1 MSKASS
7 ETEERRLPKELKM
20 SAHAMMD
27 VLSTALRGLFIV
39 FTTASTTFSLPHEI
53 KRVTKKFP
61 KSNSDENVTTANQTH
76 RIGFR
81 SAG

>member
-1 MSKASS
+1 LRVEGCERDTARTSLSKASS

-39 FTTASTTFSLPHEI
+39 FTTASTTFSLPPISH
-53 KRVTKKFP
+53 TK
-61 KSNSDENVTTANQTH
+61 
-76 RIGFR
+76 
-81 SAG
+81 